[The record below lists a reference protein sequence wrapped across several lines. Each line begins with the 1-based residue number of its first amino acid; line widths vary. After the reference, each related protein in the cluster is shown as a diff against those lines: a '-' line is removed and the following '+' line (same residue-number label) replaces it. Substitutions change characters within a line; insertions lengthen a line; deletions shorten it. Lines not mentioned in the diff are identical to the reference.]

1 MRARALAR
9 TTQFQFLSRGE
20 LAASRSTSVS
30 IERSAVAGLLYLP
43 EFVTPSEEK
52 ELLAHIDRAPWLTD
66 LKRRVQHY
74 GYKYDYRARA
84 IDDSMS
90 IGPIPEWL
98 GSVCERQV
106 ERGLFCELADQVII
120 NEYEP
125 GQGITDHIDCEPCF
139 GATVSSLSLGSTCVM
154 NFTHKDTRETVR
166 CLLAPRSAVVL
177 QGEARYKWMHGIPGR
192 KSDSWRG
199 EKFARGRRVSLT
211 FRKVIL
217 RRG

>member
-1 MRARALAR
+1 M
-9 TTQFQFLSRGE
+9 SNE
-20 LAASRSTSVS
+20 
-30 IERSAVAGLLYLP
+30 VAGVPGLLYLP
-43 EFVTPSEEK
+43 EFITPSEEK
-52 ELLAHIDRAPWLTD
+52 ELLAHIDRAPRLSD

-90 IGPIPEWL
+90 LGPIPEWL
-98 GSVCERQV
+98 GSVRQRQV

-139 GATVSSLSLGSTCVM
+139 GATVVSLSLGSTCVM
-154 NFTHKDTRETVR
+154 KFTHKDTRETVG

-211 FRKVIL
+211 FRRVIL
-217 RRG
+217 RDHHSLQSRRA